1 MISLGLI
8 PARGGSTGI
17 KRKNLQIINGKP
29 LIVHTIKKALASSLD
44 RVIVATDDEEIKKI
58 SLKAGAECP
67 FIRPKN
73 ISKKHSHAF
82 EIYKYTLQ
90 WLKKNENYCPD
101 ILCVMLCTTPF
112 RKVETINDSLNKLKS
127 NRYDWIFSVN
137 EIEHHPYRAMLI
149 KKKNLIKPMFDIPNN
164 KIWVN
169 RQEFSKVFRF
179 NGGVIACLT
188 KNITTNHE
196 YNIDNLKYKNIRVGY
211 SEMTKLES
219 LDIDEKMDI
228 EYARFLVKNKFIKI

>member
-1 MISLGLI
+1 
-8 PARGGSTGI
+8 
-17 KRKNLQIINGKP
+17 
-29 LIVHTIKKALASSLD
+29 
-44 RVIVATDDEEIKKI
+44 
-58 SLKAGAECP
+58 
-67 FIRPKN
+67 
-73 ISKKHSHAF
+73 
-82 EIYKYTLQ
+82 
-90 WLKKNENYCPD
+90 
-101 ILCVMLCTTPF
+101 MLCTTPF

-149 KKKNLIKPMFDIPNN
+149 KKKKLIKPMFDIPNN

-188 KNITTNHE
+188 KNITKNNE

-211 SEMTKLES
+211 TEMSKLES